1 MWAMPLEVGGMVLKK
16 KILLAVDISFLELFF
31 FF

>member
-1 MWAMPLEVGGMVLKK
+1 MALEVGGMVFKK